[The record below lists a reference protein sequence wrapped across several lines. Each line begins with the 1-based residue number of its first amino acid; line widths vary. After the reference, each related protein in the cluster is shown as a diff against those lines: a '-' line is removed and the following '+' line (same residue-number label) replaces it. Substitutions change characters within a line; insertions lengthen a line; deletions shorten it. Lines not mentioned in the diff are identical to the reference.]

1 MKKLIFLLLTIT
13 FTIVSFL
20 SIKQFEFL
28 DFQAFNYNSNYLEK
42 NWNLEI
48 KEGNP
53 QKSKLENFQML
64 TKIVDKAKVNLQRTS
79 YELTENNQEKI
90 VYYMALY
97 DPDKYFEK
105 IKLKNGKYLDEK
117 SNTNDFMSTLKTNS
131 TYQIGQ
137 LEIFHSFNPIEIRPL
152 IAAGKTKEVRGTY
165 ILKGTNNV
173 EVFKKLATNY
183 GFSIELSQE
192 QSNSLF
198 TEYPYQDM
206 IYITCVVLCLL
217 ILLAMFY
224 DIINNY
230 KAIAIRYL
238 HGDNFFHIG
247 LYLLKRYLRL
257 IFYAF
262 ILVWLILLLY
272 LYFYNQYQQIFPF
285 LIFWIK
291 NISILILTISLILLF
306 SWIGTKS
313 IGISQA
319 IKNQKPVKTFFY
331 LNCIVRFI
339 LAIFLILGLEQG
351 IHSFQKLRDTL
362 GQQAKWDVLKKY
374 SFLGM
379 EMEGKGLDTKDER
392 QLYNFKKLYKEF
404 EEQGSIYISPSNYYF
419 EENGNKLPSK
429 PWGIEGKQV
438 KINKNYLD
446 VNPIFGVNGNE
457 VELPKTSKSEL
468 VVLVPQKYKKDQE
481 DIKETIKE
489 EYEAMINRNQAA
501 SIKINIIY
509 VKNEQSYFTFST
521 KTAEKSKYQIKDP
534 IAVIITPEFEPTF
547 TASTIAMGYG
557 YYTKNNMGENPFK
570 NTQETLKKYGLDNIW
585 SPVSVA
591 YASVEQKISNDTE
604 KLQLNII
611 NVTLFILLAA
621 VLLFFSAVYYLEIN
635 KQTFALQWIF
645 GYRFIERHNI
655 VYLALLVFW
664 QFSFIV
670 CFFISSNT
678 FLLGKISLGL
688 AVFDIILISCLIILK
703 EQRIIK
709 HIIIEK

>member
-90 VYYMALY
+90 VYYIALY

-521 KTAEKSKYQIKDP
+521 KMAEKSKYQIKDP

>member
-90 VYYMALY
+90 VYYIALY

-457 VELPKTSKSEL
+457 VELPETSKSEL

-521 KTAEKSKYQIKDP
+521 KMAEKSKYQIKDP